1 MISNYNKIK
10 MNLEGLKHIIREEL
24 SKRLNE
30 EYVDKYKVKGVLVT
44 DTTKRPQQEI
54 LSDIRSLTGVTI
66 VSTVDVD
73 GEYSQNN
80 DNLRVILNLKID
92 GYPFIKQGGFGRD
105 KIDDIIAN
113 IKRVEAVKTFI
124 VNPKNIQVL

>member
-1 MISNYNKIK
+1 MKLK
-10 MNLEGLKHIIREEL
+10 GLRHIIREEL
-24 SKRLNE
+24 YKQLNE
-30 EYVDKYKVKGVLVT
+30 EYVDKYKVKGILIT

-80 DNLRVILNLKID
+80 DNLRVIMNLKID
-92 GYPFIKQGGFGRD
+92 GYPFIKAGGFSRE
-105 KIDDIIAN
+105 KINDIIAS
-113 IKRVEAVKTFI
+113 IKRVEAVKAFI

>member
-1 MISNYNKIK
+1 MKLK
-10 MNLEGLKHIIREEL
+10 GLRHIIREEL
-24 SKRLNE
+24 YKQLNE
-30 EYVDKYKVKGVLVT
+30 EYVDKYKVKGILIT

-80 DNLRVILNLKID
+80 DNLRVIMNLKID
-92 GYPFIKQGGFGRD
+92 GYPFIKAGGFSRE
-105 KIDDIIAN
+105 KINDIISS
-113 IKRVEAVKTFI
+113 IKRVEAVKAFI